1 MKIAFIAPDGL
12 SVVLFCKMILKTLKT
27 IPDAQV
33 SVLCD
38 SGDYH
43 DEIEALGVKCVN
55 IAAYRFFSI
64 TEDIKYLRKLKS
76 YFSENEIE
84 IVFTFCTKQNIYG
97 SLAAVLARVP
107 KIYSH
112 VVGLGTAF
120 LADKDLKGKIVS
132 SFTAIL
138 YKIVGR
144 VTKKI
149 WFTNK
154 NDLAFFRDNK
164 FINDSKTVLTPNYLD
179 VSDYKI
185 DTIEADDIQE
195 AKEIC
200 KVSPGEVVII
210 MVARLI
216 WAKGIKEFAE
226 TAINLYKTRPEL
238 KFILVAP
245 EESGSFGAVPIEY
258 VLETEK
264 KANFMWQG
272 FQKKVK
278 PLYAIADLAVLPTF
292 YKEGGYPRALLEP
305 MAMGKP
311 VITTDSEDC
320 RGAIE
325 DGKNGYLI
333 PIKNSKVLEDAIIK
347 ILGDDKIF
355 KEFGEYS
362 RVKAVRDFDESII
375 VRGALRQMGL
385 VS

>member
-12 SVVLFCKMILKTLKT
+12 SVVLFCKTILKTLKT
-27 IPDAQV
+27 IPNAEVTVICDA
-33 SVLCD
+33 
-38 SGDYH
+38 GDY
-43 DEIEALGVKCVN
+43 DQEIESLGVKCVN

-64 TEDIKYLRKLKS
+64 SEDLKYLWKLKS
-76 YFSENEIE
+76 FFSENKVD

-97 SLAAVLARVP
+97 TLGAVLAGVP
-107 KIYSH
+107 KVYSH

-132 SFTAIL
+132 GFTSML
-138 YKIVGR
+138 YKIVGKVAR
-144 VTKKI
+144 KI

-164 FINDSKTVLTPNYLD
+164 FIDPEKTVLTPNYLD
-179 VSDYKI
+179 VSDYKL
-185 DTIEADDIQE
+185 DTISEEDIKE
-195 AKEIC
+195 AKELC
-200 KVSPGEVVII
+200 KVAPNEIMII

-216 WAKGIKEFAE
+216 WAKGIKEFVE
-226 TAINLYKTRPEL
+226 TAISLHKLRPEF

-245 EESGSFGAVPIEY
+245 EESGSFGAVPTEY
-258 VLETEK
+258 VLEAES
-264 KANFMWQG
+264 KANFMWLG

-320 RGAIE
+320 RGAVE

-333 PIKNSKVLEDAIIK
+333 PVKNSKALEEAIVK
-347 ILGDDKIF
+347 ILDDDKILN
-355 KEFGEYS
+355 EFGDYS

-375 VRGALRQMGL
+375 VPGALRQMGL
-385 VS
+385 IV

>member
-12 SVVLFCKMILKTLKT
+12 SVVLFCKTILKTLKT

-76 YFSENEIE
+76 YFSENEID

-107 KIYSH
+107 KVYSH

-132 SFTAIL
+132 SFTAVL
-138 YKIVGR
+138 YKIVGKVAR
-144 VTKKI
+144 KI

-179 VSDYKI
+179 VSDYKL
-185 DTIEADDIQE
+185 DTIQADDIQE
-195 AKEIC
+195 AKELC
-200 KVSPGEVVII
+200 KVVPGEVVII

-226 TAINLYKTRPEL
+226 TAINLNKTRPEL

-245 EESGSFGAVPIEY
+245 EEIGSFGAVPTDY

-264 KANFMWQG
+264 KANFMWLG

-333 PIKNSKVLEDAIIK
+333 PIKNSKALEDAIMK
-347 ILGDDKIF
+347 ILRDDKIF

-375 VRGALRQMGL
+375 VPGALRQMGL
-385 VS
+385 IS

>member
-144 VTKKI
+144 VTKMI
-149 WFTNK
+149 
-154 NDLAFFRDNK
+154 LL
-164 FINDSKTVLTPNYLD
+164 S
-179 VSDYKI
+179 S
-185 DTIEADDIQE
+185 
-195 AKEIC
+195 
-200 KVSPGEVVII
+200 VII
-210 MVARLI
+210 SLLMTQ
-216 WAKGIKEFAE
+216 K
-226 TAINLYKTRPEL
+226 LY
-238 KFILVAP
+238 
-245 EESGSFGAVPIEY
+245 
-258 VLETEK
+258 
-264 KANFMWQG
+264 
-272 FQKKVK
+272 
-278 PLYAIADLAVLPTF
+278 
-292 YKEGGYPRALLEP
+292 
-305 MAMGKP
+305 
-311 VITTDSEDC
+311 
-320 RGAIE
+320 
-325 DGKNGYLI
+325 
-333 PIKNSKVLEDAIIK
+333 
-347 ILGDDKIF
+347 
-355 KEFGEYS
+355 
-362 RVKAVRDFDESII
+362 
-375 VRGALRQMGL
+375 
-385 VS
+385 